1 MLKKDLINGYK
12 ILDGAKH
19 FVEDE
24 SQNFLEFQSVFKC
37 FVKFTGT
44 DNIFAWKSKQFS
56 EESSK
61 TLVKSGNSFA
71 SNWLLFIME
80 E

>member
-19 FVEDE
+19 FVEDG

-44 DNIFAWKSKQFS
+44 DIFPRKSKQFS

-71 SNWLLFIME
+71 SN
-80 E
+80 

>member
-44 DNIFAWKSKQFS
+44 DNILHGSLNDSQKRVSK
-56 EESSK
+56 
-61 TLVKSGNSFA
+61 L
-71 SNWLLFIME
+71 
-80 E
+80 